1 MKQNWV
7 AYESLELFESLVLIN
22 KCGVWND
29 MYVLYILGGYAIPT
43 NRIYLEIDIDIQI
56 PTESGHQSACPAQS
70 PP

>member
-1 MKQNWV
+1 
-7 AYESLELFESLVLIN
+7 
-22 KCGVWND
+22 

-43 NRIYLEIDIDIQI
+43 NRICLEIDIDIQI